1 MALWGLAPA
10 VRAQATDDELGE
22 RGRGSLAALV
32 QKSFAAEETPKRVE
46 SLPREVAFG
55 LSLVAVESPG
65 RRVLATSG
73 EEEAARAAQA
83 IGASCALF
91 GELTGIQARLPYGLT
106 AFLLGS
112 AGAKDAFL
120 GKHPKVGPEARAR
133 LAKLEGA
140 GVPDTA
146 DWAYWDGD
154 AEKRLDGMVRF
165 TLDWLLRQQKV
176 TLEGGAWLH
185 EGLGFYLTHALVGT
199 RLTWF
204 VPAHLGDVKRD
215 GANIL
220 LVQQMAEPGADWLA
234 LARGLFAPQQK
245 FDLEELFHL
254 QADELD
260 PRDYLRLHAL
270 AAYLVE
276 VRREAL
282 GGLITRVG
290 AGEDARVVLE
300 EALGCSLGELRTR
313 LDGWVERRD
322 LLVAR
327 AEGRRSEAEL
337 LAQWTRM
344 NGLQKRHA
352 VGFFKTRVAAL
363 DTQQLRLVR
372 AALGGG
378 AATASAPEDLPFY
391 DPKVHTPA
399 NVIPRKRLSNGDGRV
414 KRVLGGVRGEP
425 DPRAPR
431 LAFDYDWGR
440 ATVVRL
446 GDPDEPEAVFQ
457 NALHGLPPLADLA
470 RARVLAAL
478 DHPAERKAQAAFQH
492 AYTDRDGGVYPLP
505 LFEMWATG
513 ETIEMPD
520 VDTLGIVH
528 DVLNEW
534 HRWIAPVPSTQHDGL
549 YKLLGEIFQAV
560 KRSRELRYTLADLYL
575 SPAPPLRKGYETN
588 AQNLQALWAGLD
600 SEPAKVGAALPDG
613 KGWESFLS
621 ELVGKC
627 QADYKYYGQGRRR
640 AAQLRVDAMELN
652 KALGGALDQ
661 AEAEPPPSA
670 PTPPGEGGGR

>member
-1 MALWGLAPA
+1 MALWVLASA
-10 VRAQATDDELGE
+10 VLAQATGEDEQGE
-22 RGRGSLAALV
+22 RGRKELVELV
-32 QKSFAAEETPKRVE
+32 QKSFAAEEAPVRVE
-46 SLPREVAFG
+46 IQPRELAFG
-55 LSLVAVESPG
+55 LALSAVEAPG

-73 EEEAARAAQA
+73 EEEALRAAQA
-83 IGASCALF
+83 IGAARALF
-91 GELTGIQARLPYGLT
+91 SELTGIQARLPYGLT

-112 AGAKDAFL
+112 EGAKDAFL
-120 GKHPKVGPEARAR
+120 SKHPKLGPEARTR

-146 DWAYWDGD
+146 DWAWWEGD
-154 AEKRLDGMVRF
+154 AEKRLDGMVRL
-165 TLDWLLRQQKV
+165 TLDWILRQQKV
-176 TLEGGAWLH
+176 TLEEQAWLH
-185 EGLGFYLTHALVGT
+185 EGLGFYLTHALVDT

-260 PRDYLRLHAL
+260 PRDYLRMHAL

-276 VRREAL
+276 VHRAAL
-282 GGLITRVG
+282 GPVITRVA
-290 AGEDARVVLE
+290 AGENPRLVLE
-300 EALGCSLGELRTR
+300 EALGVPLPELRTR
-313 LDGWVERRD
+313 LDSWAEHRD

-337 LAQWTRM
+337 LSQWTRL
-344 NGLQKRHA
+344 NTLQKRHA
-352 VGFFKTRVAAL
+352 VGFFQTRVAAL
-363 DTQQLRLVR
+363 DTQQLRFVR

-399 NVIPRKRLSNGDGRV
+399 NVITRKRLAKADGKV
-414 KRVLGGVRGEP
+414 KRILANVRGEP
-425 DPRAPR
+425 DPRAPH

-440 ATVVRL
+440 ATVVKI

-457 NALHGLPPLADLA
+457 NALHGLPPGADLA

-478 DHPAERKAQAAFQH
+478 DHPKERKAQAAFQH
-492 AYTDRDGGVYPLP
+492 AYTDRDGGVYPLA

-513 ETIEMPD
+513 DTIEMPD

-534 HRWIAPVPSTQHDGL
+534 RRWVAPVPSTQHDGL

-575 SPAPPLRKGYETN
+575 APAPQLRKGYETN
-588 AQNLQALWAGLD
+588 AQNLQALWSAHA
-600 SEPAKVGAALPDG
+600 SEPAKLAEVLPDG

-627 QADYKYYGQGRRR
+627 QADYKFYGQGRRR
-640 AAQLRVDAMELN
+640 AAQLRVDAVELN
-652 KALGGALDQ
+652 KALGAALDQ

-670 PTPPGEGGGR
+670 TPPGENGK